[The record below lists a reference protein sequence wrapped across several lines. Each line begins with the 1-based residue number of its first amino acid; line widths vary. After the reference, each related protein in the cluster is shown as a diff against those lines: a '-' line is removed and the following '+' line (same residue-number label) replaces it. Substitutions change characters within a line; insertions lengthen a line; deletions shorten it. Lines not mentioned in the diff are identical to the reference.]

1 MIWPENIYIMILLLS
16 LSNIVILWGRVYIL
30 SRSRK
35 LYRTIKLRHK
45 VQELHANI
53 MAKILTHHGYKKNL
67 CSMIG
72 KGHSITSK
80 WCFVKEGSFLSVRPS
95 STLKG

>member
-1 MIWPENIYIMILLLS
+1 MIWQENIYIMILLLS

-45 VQELHANI
+45 VQEPQANI
-53 MAKILTHHGYKKNL
+53 MAKILTHHGYKK
-67 CSMIG
+67 SMRVATGVGI
-72 KGHSITSK
+72 
-80 WCFVKEGSFLSVRPS
+80 
-95 STLKG
+95 